1 MLDMARMKKSQIAE
15 MNNFFEEMDAIEGME
30 KTYTDAVDYPEDT
43 PLIEEGLSV
52 ESEEDEEYTEEDL
65 EMFLENVSFESSNTN
80 LSFDE
85 MMPQQPKAETG
96 IKCQLKEN
104 IVQPHFLTLREWV
117 ERSPSVCPYKD
128 CFYDGSKAIG
138 FKKWD
143 KVTEKKKKIAL
154 AALEKHTQ
162 LKHKFR
168 DTDIVDK
175 AQIPTSWLSPTL

>member
-1 MLDMARMKKSQIAE
+1 MARMKKSQVAE
-15 MNNFFEEMDAIEGME
+15 MNDFFDEMDTIKGME
-30 KTYTDAVDYPEDT
+30 KTYSDAVDYPEDT
-43 PLIEEGLSV
+43 PLIEEDLSTTF
-52 ESEEDEEYTEEDL
+52 EDEEEEYNEEDL
-65 EMFLENVSFESSNTN
+65 EMFLENVNFEDSNTN

-85 MMPQQPKAETG
+85 MMPSAPKQETG

-104 IVQPHFLTLREWV
+104 IVQPHFLVLREWA
-117 ERSPSVCPYKD
+117 ERTPSVCPYKD

-143 KVTEKKKKIAL
+143 KVPEKKKRIAL